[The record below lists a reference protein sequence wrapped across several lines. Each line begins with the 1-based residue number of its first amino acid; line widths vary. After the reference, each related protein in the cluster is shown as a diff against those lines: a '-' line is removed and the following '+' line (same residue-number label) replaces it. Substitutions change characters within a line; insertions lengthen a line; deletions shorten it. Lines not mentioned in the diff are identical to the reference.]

1 VCGVDMLRSKHG
13 PLVMELNSSP
23 GIQGLEQATGVDVA
37 GLVIDFLERNAAQGR
52 TRTKGKG

>member
-1 VCGVDMLRSKHG
+1 
-13 PLVMELNSSP
+13 MELNSSP

-37 GLVIDFLERNAAQGR
+37 GLMIDFLERNAAQGR